1 MREKIAQEILE
12 VPNTRVRGV
21 RLISVSTLLST
32 SKANFEAATEWIQ
45 EVEVVL
51 ERSIAVVWLQ
61 SNRILRN
68 FFAAEK
74 FASEQVRVSLRHTIP
89 GAV

>member
-32 SKANFEAATEWIQ
+32 SRTNFEAATEWIQ

-68 FFAAEK
+68 FFMAEK
-74 FASEQVRVSLRHTIP
+74 FASKQVRVSLRHTIQ